1 MMKRLYDQLIE
12 QHFAEDD
19 NMLFLTGPRQVGK
32 TTSSQQSADQITD
45 KWSYL
50 NWDNPEHREII
61 VRGPT
66 RIVDYMELERV
77 SKKKPMIIFDEIHK
91 FPNWKNFIKG
101 FYDTYREEVQ
111 IIVTGSARL
120 DIYKRGGDSLMGRYF
135 SYRMHP
141 LSVGECLRQDLRS
154 TEIVEPKKISDQQFE
169 ALVQFGGFP
178 KPFLKANQAFS
189 NRWHRL
195 RLDQTFNEEIREL
208 DQIHQFQ
215 KFSLLSTL
223 IPKEAAHTL
232 TYNNLS
238 KYVGVTNETI
248 GRWIGVLESLYFCF
262 LIRPWHRNIP
272 RALVKE
278 PKVYLWDW
286 SIVNDPGS
294 RAENFIASHLLK
306 AVHYWTDCGFGTF
319 GLFYIRDLEKREVD
333 FVVTKNDVPWVLVEV
348 KNSHQKGISK
358 NLYKFQE
365 ITGAK
370 YTFQVVLNQPFV
382 DTDCFSYEKPVVVP
396 ARTFLSQ
403 LV

>member
-1 MMKRLYDQLIE
+1 MKRLYEHLIE
-12 QHFAEDD
+12 QHFARDD

-32 TTSSQQSADQITD
+32 TTSSQQSAGQITD

-50 NWDNPEHREII
+50 NWDNADHRDLII
-61 VRGPT
+61 QGPSKV
-66 RIVDYMELERV
+66 INHIELEQV

-91 FPNWKNFIKG
+91 FANWKNFIKG
-101 FYDTYREEVQ
+101 FYDTFGKDIQ
-111 IIVTGSARL
+111 IMVTGSARL
-120 DIYKRGGDSLMGRYF
+120 DTYKRGGDSLMGRYF

-141 LSVGECLRQDLRS
+141 YSVGECLRQNRA
-154 TEIVEPKKISDQQFE
+154 TKEFVEQKKISDEKFE
-169 ALVQFGGFP
+169 ALLQFGGFP
-178 KPFLKANQAFS
+178 KPYIKKDLTFS

-195 RLDQTFNEEIREL
+195 RLDQIFNEEIREL
-208 DQIHQFQ
+208 DQVYQLQ

-223 IPKEAAHTL
+223 IPKEASHTL
-232 TYNNLS
+232 TYSNLA

-248 GRWIGVLESLYFCF
+248 GRWMTVLESLYFCF

-286 SIVNDPGS
+286 SLINDPGS

-306 AVHYWTDCGFGTF
+306 ATHYWTDCGLGDY

-333 FVVTKNDVPWVLVEV
+333 FVVTKNDEPWLMVEV
-348 KNSHQKGISK
+348 KNSNQKGISK
-358 NLYKFQE
+358 NLYRFKE
-365 ITGAK
+365 VTGVTYA
-370 YTFQVVLNQPFV
+370 FQVVLDLPFV
-382 DTDCFSYEKPVVVP
+382 DVDCFSFEKPMIVP